1 MSFMVLYVH
10 RNLWFIRD
18 GGGGGGGGDALCP
31 QEAYGLLG
39 TGGEWDRE

>member
-18 GGGGGGGGDALCP
+18 GGGGGWAGGYFTSTGSVWLIGD
-31 QEAYGLLG
+31 
-39 TGGEWDRE
+39 GGRMG